1 MRTREFFKIT
11 KTARKYDR
19 TTGKFII
26 NIAYETATD
35 ITSRTIAVAEA
46 FGLGVDQYQK
56 HVIYDDVELKIG
68 PADVVYVTGES
79 GSGKSVLL
87 KALERDIRQ
96 DLGSN
101 VINIADVTVDPEKP
115 LIDTVGKTL
124 EEGLE
129 LLSRVGLNDAFL
141 FVRRYNQLSD
151 GQKYRYRIAKMI
163 EAGAQFWV
171 MDEFCSTLD
180 RDTAKIVAFNVQKLA
195 RQEGKAVLAATTH
208 TDLFEDLKPSIHIH
222 KRFGKEI
229 EVKYY
234 PNEMDKECSLI
245 REMRIEQGTLQDYRR
260 LAGFHYRDSKGI
272 VACQKVFVLKRGDE
286 VAGVIVYSSP
296 AVAAF
301 GRKKAFGRQ
310 LSLEELNR
318 DVALISR
325 VVVHPKYRTIGLG
338 VKLVKETLPLAGK
351 PYVETV
357 AVMARYNPFF
367 EHAGLTKIAESKLD
381 SRILEAVE
389 KLRALGFNPIFL
401 SSEKSNLEK
410 LQKMSA
416 AEVEHVK
423 IIFKEVS
430 KSSGVYRKRIMS
442 VHEAYLT
449 HEQFCHRVD
458 KASLEKLA
466 KMLRILS
473 FLTQTK
479 VYLFWE
485 NPRSPGFSM

>member
-1 MRTREFFKIT
+1 MRAREHFEIKRS
-11 KTARKYDR
+11 ARRYDR

-26 NIAYETATD
+26 NIGYETATD

-46 FGLGVDQYQK
+46 FGLGVDQHQR
-56 HVIYDDVELKIG
+56 HIIYDNVELKIS
-68 PADVVYVTGES
+68 PRDVVLVTGES

-87 KALERDIRQ
+87 RALEKDIRQ
-96 DLGSN
+96 DLGSD
-101 VINIADVTVDPEKP
+101 VINIADVTVEPDKP

-151 GQKYRYRIAKMI
+151 GQKYRYRIAKLV
-163 EAGAQFWV
+163 ETGKQFWV
-171 MDEFCSTLD
+171 MDEFCATLD

-208 TDLFEDLKPSIHIH
+208 TDLLEDLKPSVHIH

-229 EVKYY
+229 QVQYY
-234 PNEMDKECSLI
+234 PNEINKECSLV
-245 REMRIEQGTLQDYRR
+245 REMRIEQGTLQDYKR

-272 VACQKVFVLKRGDE
+272 VAYQRVFVLKRGDE
-286 VAGVIVYSSP
+286 AAGVIVYSSP

-301 GRKKAFGRQ
+301 GRKKAFRRQ
-310 LSLEELNR
+310 LSLQEVNR
-318 DVALISR
+318 DLTLISR
-325 VVVHPKYRTIGLG
+325 VIVHPKYRTIGLG
-338 VKLVKETLPLAGK
+338 VKLVRETLPLAGK

-367 EHAGLTKIAESKLD
+367 EHAGLTKIAESKPD
-381 SRILEAVE
+381 PRILEAVE
-389 KLRALGFNPIFL
+389 RLRALGFNPIFL

-410 LQKMSA
+410 PRKMS
-416 AEVEHVK
+416 EVEVEQVRN
-423 IIFKEVS
+423 IFKGVS
-430 KSSGVYRKRIMS
+430 RSSGVYRKRIMS

-449 HEQFCHRVD
+449 HEQFCQRVD

-466 KMLRILS
+466 KMLSILG

-479 VYLFWE
+479 VYLLWK
-485 NPRSPGFSM
+485 NPR